1 MAGGKGVSKAKL
13 AGKGGKVKGD
23 VDVPSEEEE
32 APAVTNQADMGAK
45 EAVADEKSDEQK
57 QMENTSIN
65 TLYEEGDKSIARVR
79 WVFGVFLCACACAFG
94 VSTGLC
100 TLDTVTAV
108 CVIRNNNVFERDVT
122 QSEQDIIDQRVALQR
137 KMFEEVRELSGTR
150 GIRKRKFTLAGF
162 CGSMVAFKL
171 WKGGAFFVGS
181 TVEPHILNTLQSY

>member
-1 MAGGKGVSKAKL
+1 MSACASSVAHVGDLFDAHNEKMAGGKGVSKAKL

-94 VSTGLC
+94 VSTGLWYFQFIFRINFC
-100 TLDTVTAV
+100 AV
-108 CVIRNNNVFERDVT
+108 RRLVPRYLQSHMLVKWCVIE
-122 QSEQDIIDQRVALQR
+122 
-137 KMFEEVRELSGTR
+137 
-150 GIRKRKFTLAGF
+150 
-162 CGSMVAFKL
+162 
-171 WKGGAFFVGS
+171 
-181 TVEPHILNTLQSY
+181 